1 MLEGGVGGGVREAL
15 LISLERTNTLSALY
29 VYRDIRYKTTGI
41 IQSGRNLYRNPSF
54 RFKPHQQSRRQLFFI
69 IKMFYTVNHCI
80 VPFDWKQLCGAFFAE
95 RRGGALIFILIQ
107 GRHSKRPKI
116 YHVSDDVILL
126 INYYQKKNIIEF
138 WFFCKIRAFV
148 I

>member
-95 RRGGALIFILIQ
+95 RRGGAADFYTYTRTTLQKTKNLPCQRRRHFTDKLLPEKEYYRVLIFLQ
-107 GRHSKRPKI
+107 
-116 YHVSDDVILL
+116 D
-126 INYYQKKNIIEF
+126 
-138 WFFCKIRAFV
+138 
-148 I
+148 